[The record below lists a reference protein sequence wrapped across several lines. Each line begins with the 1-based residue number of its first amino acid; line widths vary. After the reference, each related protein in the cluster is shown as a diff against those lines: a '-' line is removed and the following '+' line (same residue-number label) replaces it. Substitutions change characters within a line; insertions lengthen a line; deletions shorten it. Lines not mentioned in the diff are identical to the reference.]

1 MTVNDAAG
9 IVSFFSVHVFKCM
22 SSKKI
27 LSDFIP
33 KVVDFRVAKCLDFIC
48 ICKSGMNKLI
58 YYT

>member
-9 IVSFFSVHVFKCM
+9 IVFFSVHVFKCM

-33 KVVDFRVAKCLDFIC
+33 KVSRF
-48 ICKSGMNKLI
+48 
-58 YYT
+58 